1 MTKVLWVVSIKL
13 LLNMV
18 IMARSS
24 SLTPNT
30 LTTTSQSEQL
40 YNFLWKIHPNRAV
53 IRNQRNDYLHIDL
66 TYFIQCYY
74 YKSEEGNERQSP
86 DKASTPKIPLPQR
99 RPTQKPKERIRQAHA
114 SSFHGTRHLE
124 EHASV
129 FDKAYQAACKR

>member
-24 SLTPNT
+24 SLTANT

-40 YNFLWKIHPNRAV
+40 YNFLWKIYQKRA
-53 IRNQRNDYLHIDL
+53 IMKTQRNDYLYIDL

-86 DKASTPKIPLPQR
+86 DKASTPKIPVPQR
-99 RPTQKPKERIRQAHA
+99 RPTQKPKERVGQAHA
-114 SSFHGTRHLE
+114 SSFHGTGNLKE
-124 EHASV
+124 YASV
-129 FDKAYQAACKR
+129 YDRAY